1 MHCSPPPLLPP
12 AVEGREADGYGR
24 MNEALEGTMAPG
36 DEAGPGVM
44 SPGRRRWGF
53 SGCDGSTLKNTSAS
67 FPPACAL
74 VSPSFRPTIFHF
86 LCFTSCQRISLHSAL
101 FTSSSSVFSAYISL
115 LTHFSLSV
123 ICWQRQKIVWFC
135 HKQNIYCHI
144 AFMSFPEVDMFK
156 QNSVFGSCF
165 CQPFSF
171 CPSSFPFP
179 LLLCLQL
186 SLWKSAIIL
195 YPSVTFSSTLTFRNE
210 KGSLQASSALLSI
223 VLTLEC
229 LGHDWLLWVSLQ
241 PLLRSCLLWLG
252 IHLWKWYKSLRLYQT
267 YQTERESTDHT
278 RRERSRNI
286 SVL

>member
-1 MHCSPPPLLPP
+1 MFYILSTYFFTLCFVYFIFMGFLSIYLPP
-12 AVEGREADGYGR
+12 YSFFP
-24 MNEALEGTMAPG
+24 L
-36 DEAGPGVM
+36 
-44 SPGRRRWGF
+44 
-53 SGCDGSTLKNTSAS
+53 CDLLAKAKDSLILSQSNT
-67 FPPACAL
+67 
-74 VSPSFRPTIFHF
+74 
-86 LCFTSCQRISLHSAL
+86 
-101 FTSSSSVFSAYISL
+101 
-115 LTHFSLSV
+115 V
-123 ICWQRQKIVWFC
+123 ID
-135 HKQNIYCHI
+135 I

-156 QNSVFGSCF
+156 QSSVFGSCF

-195 YPSVTFSSTLTFRNE
+195 YPSVTFSSTLTFRKE

-267 YQTERESTDHT
+267 HQTERESTDHT
-278 RRERSRNI
+278 WRERSRNI

>member
-12 AVEGREADGYGR
+12 AVQGREADGYGR

-86 LCFTSCQRISLHSAL
+86 LCFTSC
-101 FTSSSSVFSAYISL
+101 
-115 LTHFSLSV
+115 
-123 ICWQRQKIVWFC
+123 
-135 HKQNIYCHI
+135 
-144 AFMSFPEVDMFK
+144 
-156 QNSVFGSCF
+156 
-165 CQPFSF
+165 
-171 CPSSFPFP
+171 
-179 LLLCLQL
+179 
-186 SLWKSAIIL
+186 WKSAIIL
-195 YPSVTFSSTLTFRNE
+195 YPSVTFSSTLTFRKE

-252 IHLWKWYKSLRLYQT
+252 IHL
-267 YQTERESTDHT
+267 
-278 RRERSRNI
+278 
-286 SVL
+286 